1 MKRVRITYEGAF
13 HHVMNRGINGEEIFS
28 GHRTKSQ
35 FLDFLEEYSKKM
47 RIRIVSY
54 CIMNN
59 HYHLI
64 LENSS
69 GRMSDFCR
77 DMNGTYGMYYRK
89 LNGGKGY
96 VFQSRFRSTLIQDD
110 SYLKMAIAYV
120 LLNPVRAGIVE
131 HFTEYIW
138 SSASHY
144 FSDKPFE
151 IEIVD
156 TDFVNELFVSKSQF
170 FKFME
175 LWCSKELP
183 IRETKYGGI
192 LGAQDFLDEALD
204 KFDRRGKLESEG
216 VKRIDDRYFE
226 PEEKVIWEFETK
238 HGLKLEEI
246 DTRSYKG
253 KRLRGELL
261 VLLKDLAGLKYT
273 DIMELPIFRELLVT
287 SLPKLYRDAKKRGWE
302 KGGKDKG

>member
-13 HHVMNRGINGEEIFS
+13 HHIMNRGINDEEIFS
-28 GHRTKSQ
+28 NHQTKNH
-35 FLDFLEEYSKKM
+35 FLKLLEEYSKKM
-47 RIRIVSY
+47 KIRIISY

-77 DMNGTYGMYYRK
+77 DLNGTYGMYYRK

-96 VFQSRFRSTLIQDD
+96 VFQSRFKSTLIQDN

-120 LLNPVRAGIVE
+120 LLNPVKAGIVE
-131 HFTEYIW
+131 HITEYIW
-138 SSASHY
+138 SSASNY
-144 FSDKPFE
+144 FSDKPSKA
-151 IEIVD
+151 EIVD
-156 TDFVNELFVSKSQF
+156 TDFVNELFVNKSQF

-175 LWCSKELP
+175 LWCTKELP
-183 IRETKYGGI
+183 IRETKYGEI
-192 LGAQDFLDEALD
+192 LGEKCFLDEALE
-204 KFDRRGKLESEG
+204 KFDRRGRIESEG

-226 PEEKVIWEFETK
+226 SEEKVIWEFETK

-246 DTRSYKG
+246 DLNSYKG

-261 VLLKDLAGLKYT
+261 VLLKDLAGLKYI
-273 DIMELPIFRELLVT
+273 DIMELPIFRGLLVT
-287 SLPKLYRDAKKRGWE
+287 SLPKLYRDAKRRE
-302 KGGKDKG
+302 RDK